1 MAVKINLEN
10 YVIYLNSHAKILL
23 LEYQTALKNKL
34 WATSIILSLT
44 IIDNILSDE
53 SNLDFIDG
61 LELNRL
67 KNLKDL
73 HWLRMKRNQILHY
86 AGPVEGFWG
95 NYKSDIILREDA
107 IRSDF
112 IIRKFLK
119 EFFSQI
125 NSLNSK

>member
-1 MAVKINLEN
+1 MAVKKKLEY
-10 YVIYLNSHAKILL
+10 YVIYLNPHAKILL
-23 LEYQTALKNKL
+23 LEYQTAFKNKL

-67 KNLKDL
+67 KNLRDL

-86 AGPVEGFWG
+86 EGPVEGFWG
-95 NYKSDIILREDA
+95 NYKSDNILREDA
-107 IRSDF
+107 LRSDL
-112 IIRKFLK
+112 IINRFLK
-119 EFFSQI
+119 DFFSQK
-125 NSLNSK
+125 NL

>member
-10 YVIYLNSHAKILL
+10 YVIYLNSHVKILL

-61 LELNRL
+61 PELNRL

-86 AGPVEGFWG
+86 EGPVEGFWG

-107 IRSDF
+107 IRSDL
-112 IIRKFLK
+112 IIRKFFK

-125 NSLNSK
+125 NS

>member
-1 MAVKINLEN
+1 MAEKKNLEN
-10 YVIYLNSHAKILL
+10 YVIYLNPHAKILL
-23 LEYQTALKNKL
+23 FEYQIALKNKL

-86 AGPVEGFWG
+86 EGPVEGFWG

-107 IRSDF
+107 IRSDLIIHSF
-112 IIRKFLK
+112 IKD
-119 EFFSQI
+119 FFSQK
-125 NSLNSK
+125 NL

>member
-67 KNLKDL
+67 KNIKDL

-86 AGPVEGFWG
+86 EGPVEGFWG

-107 IRSDF
+107 IRSDL

-119 EFFSQI
+119 EFFSQM
-125 NSLNSK
+125 NS

>member
-53 SNLDFIDG
+53 RNLDFIDG
-61 LELNRL
+61 LEFNRL

-86 AGPVEGFWG
+86 EGPVEGFWG

-107 IRSDF
+107 IRSDL

-119 EFFSQI
+119 EFFSQM
-125 NSLNSK
+125 NS

>member
-86 AGPVEGFWG
+86 EGPVEGFWG

-107 IRSDF
+107 IRSDL

-119 EFFSQI
+119 DFFSQM
-125 NSLNSK
+125 NS

>member
-10 YVIYLNSHAKILL
+10 YVIYLNSHVKILL
-23 LEYQTALKNKL
+23 LEYQAALKNKL

-107 IRSDF
+107 IRSDL
-112 IIRKFLK
+112 IIRKFFK

-125 NSLNSK
+125 NS

>member
-1 MAVKINLEN
+1 MAVKKKLEY
-10 YVIYLNSHAKILL
+10 YVIYLNPHAKILL
-23 LEYQTALKNKL
+23 LEYQKALKNKL

-86 AGPVEGFWG
+86 EGPVEGFWG

-107 IRSDF
+107 IRSDL
-112 IIRKFLK
+112 IIRRFLK
-119 EFFSQI
+119 EFFSHK
-125 NSLNSK
+125 SL

>member
-1 MAVKINLEN
+1 MALKINLEN
-10 YVIYLNSHAKILL
+10 YVIYLNSHVKILL

-61 LELNRL
+61 PELNRL

-107 IRSDF
+107 IRSDL
-112 IIRKFLK
+112 IIRKFFK

-125 NSLNSK
+125 NS

>member
-125 NSLNSK
+125 NS

>member
-10 YVIYLNSHAKILL
+10 YVIYLNSHVKILL

-61 LELNRL
+61 PELNRL

-107 IRSDF
+107 IRSDL
-112 IIRKFLK
+112 IIRKFFK

-125 NSLNSK
+125 NSWSFK

>member
-10 YVIYLNSHAKILL
+10 YIIYLNPHAKILL
-23 LEYQTALKNKL
+23 LEYQKALKNKL

-67 KNLKDL
+67 KNLRDL

-86 AGPVEGFWG
+86 EGPVEGFWG

-107 IRSDF
+107 LRSDL
-112 IIRKFLK
+112 IIQRFLK
-119 EFFSQI
+119 DFFSQK
-125 NSLNSK
+125 NL

>member
-61 LELNRL
+61 PELNRL

-86 AGPVEGFWG
+86 EGPVEGFWG

-107 IRSDF
+107 IRSDL
-112 IIRKFLK
+112 IIRKFFK

-125 NSLNSK
+125 NS

>member
-86 AGPVEGFWG
+86 EGPVEGFWG

-107 IRSDF
+107 IRSDLIF
-112 IIRKFLK
+112 RKFLK
-119 EFFSQI
+119 EFFSQM
-125 NSLNSK
+125 NS

>member
-10 YVIYLNSHAKILL
+10 YVIYLNTHAKILL

-73 HWLRMKRNQILHY
+73 QWLRMKRNQILHY
-86 AGPVEGFWG
+86 EGPVEGFWG

-107 IRSDF
+107 IRSDL

-119 EFFSQI
+119 EFFSQM
-125 NSLNSK
+125 NS

>member
-1 MAVKINLEN
+1 MTVKINLEN
-10 YVIYLNSHAKILL
+10 YVIYLNPHAKILL

-67 KNLKDL
+67 KNLRDL

-86 AGPVEGFWG
+86 EGPVEGFWG
-95 NYKSDIILREDA
+95 NYKSDIILRDDA
-107 IRSDF
+107 IRSDLIIHSF
-112 IIRKFLK
+112 IKD
-119 EFFSQI
+119 FFSQK
-125 NSLNSK
+125 NL

>member
-10 YVIYLNSHAKILL
+10 YVILLNPHAKILL
-23 LEYQTALKNKL
+23 LEYQIALKNKL

-67 KNLKDL
+67 KNLRDL

-86 AGPVEGFWG
+86 EGPVEGFWG
-95 NYKSDIILREDA
+95 NYKSDIILKEDA
-107 IRSDF
+107 IRSDL
-112 IIRKFLK
+112 IIQRFLK
-119 EFFSQI
+119 DFFSQK
-125 NSLNSK
+125 NL

>member
-107 IRSDF
+107 IRSDL
-112 IIRKFLK
+112 IIRKFFK

-125 NSLNSK
+125 NS

>member
-86 AGPVEGFWG
+86 EGPVEGFWG
-95 NYKSDIILREDA
+95 NYKSEVILKEDA
-107 IRSDF
+107 IRSDL

-119 EFFSQI
+119 EFFSQM
-125 NSLNSK
+125 NS

>member
-53 SNLDFIDG
+53 NNLDFIDG

-86 AGPVEGFWG
+86 EGPVEGFWG

-107 IRSDF
+107 IRSDL

-119 EFFSQI
+119 EFFSQM
-125 NSLNSK
+125 NS

>member
-1 MAVKINLEN
+1 MTVKVNLEN
-10 YVIYLNSHAKILL
+10 YVIYLNPHAKILL
-23 LEYQTALKNKL
+23 LEYQIALKNKL

-67 KNLKDL
+67 KNLRDL
-73 HWLRMKRNQILHY
+73 QWLRMKRNQILHY
-86 AGPVEGFWG
+86 EGPVEGFWG

-107 IRSDF
+107 IRSDL
-112 IIRKFLK
+112 IINRFLK
-119 EFFSQI
+119 DFFSQK
-125 NSLNSK
+125 NL

>member
-73 HWLRMKRNQILHY
+73 HWLRWKRNQILHY
-86 AGPVEGFWG
+86 EGPVEGFWG
-95 NYKSDIILREDA
+95 NYKSDIILKEDA
-107 IRSDF
+107 IRSDL

-119 EFFSQI
+119 EFFSQM
-125 NSLNSK
+125 NS

>member
-44 IIDNILSDE
+44 VIDNILSDE

-86 AGPVEGFWG
+86 EGPVEGFWG

-107 IRSDF
+107 IRSDL

-119 EFFSQI
+119 EFFSQM
-125 NSLNSK
+125 NS

>member
-10 YVIYLNSHAKILL
+10 YVIYLNSHVKILL

-86 AGPVEGFWG
+86 EGPVEGFWG

-107 IRSDF
+107 IRSDL
-112 IIRKFLK
+112 IIRKFFK

-125 NSLNSK
+125 NS

>member
-86 AGPVEGFWG
+86 EGPVEGFWG

-107 IRSDF
+107 IRSDL

-125 NSLNSK
+125 NS

>member
-1 MAVKINLEN
+1 MAEKKNLEN
-10 YVIYLNSHAKILL
+10 YVIYLNPHAKILL
-23 LEYQTALKNKL
+23 LEYQIALKNKL

-67 KNLKDL
+67 KNLRDL

-86 AGPVEGFWG
+86 EGPVEGFWG

-107 IRSDF
+107 IRSDLIIHSF
-112 IIRKFLK
+112 IKD
-119 EFFSQI
+119 FFSQK
-125 NSLNSK
+125 NL

>member
-1 MAVKINLEN
+1 MAEKKNLEN
-10 YVIYLNSHAKILL
+10 YVIYLNFHAKILL
-23 LEYQTALKNKL
+23 LEYQIALKNKL

-67 KNLKDL
+67 KNLRDL
-73 HWLRMKRNQILHY
+73 QWLRMKRNQILHY
-86 AGPVEGFWG
+86 EGPVEGFWG

-107 IRSDF
+107 MRSDL
-112 IIRKFLK
+112 IIHRFLK
-119 EFFSQI
+119 DFFSQK
-125 NSLNSK
+125 NL

>member
-10 YVIYLNSHAKILL
+10 YVIYLNPHAKILL
-23 LEYQTALKNKL
+23 LEYQIALQNKL

-67 KNLKDL
+67 KNLRDL
-73 HWLRMKRNQILHY
+73 HWLRKKRNQILHY
-86 AGPVEGFWG
+86 EGPVEGFWG

-107 IRSDF
+107 IRSDL
-112 IIRKFLK
+112 IINRFLK
-119 EFFSQI
+119 DFFSQK
-125 NSLNSK
+125 NL

>member
-119 EFFSQI
+119 EFFSQM
-125 NSLNSK
+125 NS

>member
-10 YVIYLNSHAKILL
+10 YVIYLNSHVKILL

-86 AGPVEGFWG
+86 EGPVEGFWG

-119 EFFSQI
+119 EFFSQM
-125 NSLNSK
+125 NS

>member
-61 LELNRL
+61 PELNRL
-67 KNLKDL
+67 KNIKDL

-107 IRSDF
+107 IRSDL
-112 IIRKFLK
+112 IIHRFLK
-119 EFFSQI
+119 EFFSEK
-125 NSLNSK
+125 NL

>member
-1 MAVKINLEN
+1 M
-10 YVIYLNSHAKILL
+10 L

-61 LELNRL
+61 PELNRL

-107 IRSDF
+107 IRSDL
-112 IIRKFLK
+112 IIRKFFK

-125 NSLNSK
+125 NS

>member
-10 YVIYLNSHAKILL
+10 YVIYLNSHVKILL

-107 IRSDF
+107 IRSDL

-119 EFFSQI
+119 EFFSQM
-125 NSLNSK
+125 NS

>member
-1 MAVKINLEN
+1 MTVKINLEN
-10 YVIYLNSHAKILL
+10 YVIYLNPHAKILL

-67 KNLKDL
+67 KNIKDL
-73 HWLRMKRNQILHY
+73 HWLRMKRNKILHY
-86 AGPVEGFWG
+86 EGPVEGFWG

-107 IRSDF
+107 IRSDL
-112 IIRKFLK
+112 IIHRFLK
-119 EFFSQI
+119 EFFSHK
-125 NSLNSK
+125 SL